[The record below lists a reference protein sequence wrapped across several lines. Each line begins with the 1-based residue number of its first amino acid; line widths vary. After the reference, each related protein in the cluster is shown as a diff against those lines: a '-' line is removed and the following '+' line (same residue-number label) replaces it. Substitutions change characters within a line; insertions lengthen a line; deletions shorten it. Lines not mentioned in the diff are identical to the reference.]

1 MNKSN
6 RKMGLKLSYYTHNK
20 NNSNYNGESKSET
33 VNFDKL
39 IDKYDGI
46 LDHH

>member
-1 MNKSN
+1 
-6 RKMGLKLSYYTHNK
+6 MGLKLSNFTHN
-20 NNSNYNGESKSET
+20 NNSNNNAEFNSKS
-33 VNFDKL
+33 VSFDKL